1 MTATIDKL
9 DHYRSWIG
17 KIDTREDLVTAYPVR
32 AMMATLDTG
41 DTAPM
46 IGDELPPYW
55 HMFYFLE
62 AAPASQI
69 GPDGHPKRG
78 GFLPPVE
85 LPRRMNAGNRIEL
98 IKPVRIGDTISRE
111 AKVTDVQGKTGSSGA
126 MVFVTV
132 RNTIS
137 GRDGPAI
144 VHEQDLVYRGDPAP
158 DAKPAAPKAAP
169 TDATWT
175 RTVTPDPVLLF
186 RYSALVFVGH
196 RIHYDLPYVTQVEG
210 YPGLLVHGPLMGLM
224 QLELARREN
233 PGRRVTRYEFRATS
247 PVYHT
252 APFTVN
258 ARAEK
263 DGTVTTWIANDKGA
277 LCQQG
282 KVTFAT

>member
-1 MTATIDKL
+1 MPNRGSATSC
-9 DHYRSWIG
+9 RPIG
-17 KIDTREDLVTAYPVR
+17 TCSISGRAGLEDR
-32 AMMATLDTG
+32 
-41 DTAPM
+41 
-46 IGDELPPYW
+46 
-55 HMFYFLE
+55 
-62 AAPASQI
+62 
-69 GPDGHPKRG
+69 PDGHPQRG
-78 GFLPPVE
+78 GCLPPVE
-85 LPRRMNAGNRIEL
+85 LPRRRNAGNRIEL
-98 IKPVRIGDTISRE
+98 IKPVRIGDTLSRE

-137 GRDGPAI
+137 GGDGPAI

-158 DAKPAAPKAAP
+158 DAKPATPKAAP
-169 TDATWT
+169 ADATWS

-224 QLELARREN
+224 AELARARK
-233 PGRRVTRYEFRATS
+233 PGPPRRTLRVPRHQPGLPHRA
-247 PVYHT
+247 VHGER
-252 APFTVN
+252 
-258 ARAEK
+258 ARR
-263 DGTVTTWIANDKGA
+263 DGRHRHDLDRQCPGA